1 MAEAKIDF
9 GGVVDAL
16 PGLVWT
22 TQSDRRSDFVNRAWR
37 EYTGLALDKA
47 IDRGWPTAIQASV
60 SLEKKAPDFS
70 GAVKQ
75 LAMPFATELSCFL
88 FFRCGLPLWSLDER
102 RRLFGF
108 AGVLRLGGLRRWR
121 CKRRLSLRQQVGRI
135 LTRNAHMIGQHQ
147 AQGESG

>member
-22 TQSDRRSDFVNRAWR
+22 TQSDGRSDFVNRAWR

-70 GAVKQ
+70 GAVEQ
-75 LAMPFATELSCFL
+75 DVRLLATELSCFL
-88 FFRCGLPLWSLDER
+88 FLRYNSLLEV
-102 RRLFGF
+102 LTK
-108 AGVLRLGGLRRWR
+108 AGV
-121 CKRRLSLRQQVGRI
+121 SLALLVDFV
-135 LTRNAHMIGQHQ
+135 LEAS
-147 AQGESG
+147 AFSGENTTSVSASRSD